1 MTWTDED
8 IRERLVAINRMRDTA
23 RAMFTQA
30 HFLAQHIVIGEGNFL
45 AWLNTEDGLT
55 FVALDSE
62 SLLLAD
68 EVDELWKEFVSELG
82 DARVAEYISS
92 ARNQGI
98 IKEETS

>member
-1 MTWTDED
+1 MLMED
-8 IRERLVAINRMRDTA
+8 ILAGRHRPHRSAHRRAGAESSRTGSIATA
-23 RAMFTQA
+23 WKTSDSRPYA
-30 HFLAQHIVIGEGNFL
+30 LA
-45 AWLNTEDGLT
+45 A
-55 FVALDSE
+55 ADSE